1 MLKNK
6 LMLLNPFRVMSSDSE
21 DIIPEGGVGAVA
33 AYAGVGKT
41 ALLVQLALY
50 AMLSGKKA
58 LHISLQ
64 DPVNKVNLWYRE
76 LFHNITKQSE
86 VAEDNEIWEEILPNR
101 FIMSFKVEGFNVPKL
116 KERLTDLTAQNIFT
130 PQIVIIDGLNFDE
143 DVRETIMAMRDMA
156 GELALRLWFTVH
168 VHRHEEA
175 TGDSMPARLVPVADL
190 FDVILKLQ
198 SEEEGSCIKPVKVKA
213 KTFPPLFLDP
223 ANMLIKQRY

>member
-1 MLKNK
+1 MLKKK
-6 LMLLNPFRVMSSDSE
+6 LMLLNPFRVMGSDSE
-21 DIIPEGGVGAVA
+21 DIISEGSAGAVA

-50 AMLSGKKA
+50 AMLSGKRV

-64 DPVNKVNLWYRE
+64 DPVNKVNLWYQE
-76 LFHNITKQSE
+76 LFHNITNQSE
-86 VAEDNEIWEEILPNR
+86 VAEEKEIWEEILPNR
-101 FIMSFKVEGFNVPKL
+101 FIMTFKVEGFNVPKL
-116 KERLTDLTAQNIFT
+116 KERLTDLMAQHIFV

-143 DVRETIMAMRDMA
+143 DVREAITAMRAMA

-175 TGDSMPARLVPVADL
+175 TCDFMPARLAPLADL

-198 SEEEGSCIKPVKVKA
+198 SEKEGTCIKPVKVKSTA
-213 KTFPPLFLDP
+213 FPPLFLDP